1 MQLESA
7 TDALH
12 VELETARTASASES
26 METSARAESLEAE
39 LLAER
44 AQVQRLTAAL
54 TAEEHKSAIA
64 IAEVA
69 SLDQTALS
77 ASDDVTALLADKAR
91 LESDL
96 QMARDELATER
107 QHLAEADDE
116 LDALRERLDRVVEER
131 GRLRGSVATLTERL
145 AAADHELA
153 RLQDE
158 NTTQL
163 DATAQDQARI
173 GELEAGR
180 ERLLAQIDALE
191 RGASDG
197 QAAVEEL
204 ATVKRAANK
213 AVLAKNE
220 RIAAL
225 ETELATVAAVAFKRS
240 CAACESRRTQAAALT
255 DEIARLQ
262 GIVGQLRSEAGDR
275 ESKLARVQKT
285 NASLRDDKDG
295 LNMALEVR

>member
-1 MQLESA
+1 MSNEPTRVL
-7 TDALH
+7 
-12 VELETARTASASES
+12 
-26 METSARAESLEAE
+26 
-39 LLAER
+39 
-44 AQVQRLTAAL
+44 
-54 TAEEHKSAIA
+54 
-64 IAEVA
+64 IAE
-69 SLDQTALS
+69 DEALI
-77 ASDDVTALLADKAR
+77 
-91 LESDL
+91 
-96 QMARDELATER
+96 
-107 QHLAEADDE
+107 
-116 LDALRERLDRVVEER
+116 RLDLKEMLEEEGYVV
-131 GRLRGSVATLTERL
+131 V
-145 AAADHELA
+145 
-153 RLQDE
+153 
-158 NTTQL
+158 
-163 DATAQDQARI
+163 
-173 GELEAGR
+173 GEVG
-180 ERLLAQIDALE
+180 
-191 RGASDG
+191 DG

-295 LNMALEVR
+295 LNMALEVRSSIRLFR